1 MRKSQFP
8 WILAIFGVTAFV
20 VGGIPV
26 LVIAIVFVAVIY
38 LLSLRV
44 HPRIR
49 HGRCGG
55 TGEHRGAVFTWTHR
69 RCGRC
74 NGGRLIRWGA
84 GRWGSEPIRN
94 EYRRTAEARATAR
107 RNGTWR

>member
-8 WILAIFGVTAFV
+8 WILAIIEV
-20 VGGIPV
+20 VASFAGGIV
-26 LVIAIVFVAVIY
+26 GLVIANVILAVIY

-49 HGRCGG
+49 HGRCAG

-69 RCGRC
+69 KCGRC

-94 EYRRTAEARATAR
+94 EYRKTAEARATAR